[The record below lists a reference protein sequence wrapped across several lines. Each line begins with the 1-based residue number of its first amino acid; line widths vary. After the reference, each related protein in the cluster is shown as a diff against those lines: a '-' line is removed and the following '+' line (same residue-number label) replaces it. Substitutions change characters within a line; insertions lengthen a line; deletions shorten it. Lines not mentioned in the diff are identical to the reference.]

1 MYPHEYDGDKVKE
14 WAGSSQWRALRA
26 DLARYKK
33 SGYSGWG
40 SEGFW
45 ALALYRTQRVE
56 NGLKPRLLWLPLH
69 VALAIAKKLFTAV
82 THINLEASAE
92 IGAGM
97 LIPHVGP
104 IRIHEGAKIGV
115 DCAIHHV
122 VTVGAGLRPGGA
134 RIGDHVLFGC
144 HSCVLGPVR
153 VGDCATIGSGSLVIG
168 DVPAHATAIGVPARI
183 MPGAWRE
190 KDKGTGDVTP
200 VVAPPEPSLADAR
213 PALVEAPPN
222 VPPPTKTAFEAL
234 MFHGEARGSA
244 PALTAVLG
252 EGRYRTWS
260 FAQYA
265 SSARWACSSLDRY
278 LSPQAPVLLFSRR
291 TPECA
296 ALIMAAIGTR
306 RPFSCLN
313 SRWRWPQI
321 RRVMEAASSRVLF
334 VDREGASTLAASSTQ
349 AARAGVAIVRI
360 DEMDFGEAAPGAQP
374 QPAKTQAYPSP
385 GRVGCTLFTSG
396 STGEPKGVCI
406 AEQDLAWRAETE
418 VHWYGLDQRD
428 VLLNLLPFSFDV
440 GLNQLMAAA
449 YAGCETVLCES
460 WMPGDVLAVS
470 SDRKVTGIP
479 CVPSIWQDFIVHG
492 LSFQTRGA
500 HSRLRFITI
509 SGGDLSKSHL
519 EQIGLVA
526 PGVSI
531 FKTYGQTE
539 AFRATSLR
547 PESFADGNLSVGG
560 PFPGVTVCV
569 VLPDGTIAKR
579 NVIGELV
586 HAGLGVMMGYLGDQD
601 RTREKL
607 RPAPFDPTR
616 MASFSGDNAFI
627 DSADRVHLVGRSDQ
641 MVKIRGNRVYPGEV
655 RNAICEV
662 PGVLDAIVLAEKTA
676 DSNAQLVAFVLAK
689 EGADTSELKREM
701 RTYLPGYMVPKIV
714 EVVPDLPR
722 TSNGK
727 PDAEA
732 LRPRAQELVQAEAG
746 ALSEGGIGRVATGE
760 LGIGVIAARIV
771 ALVKERVDGAYDADR
786 QPLSEVIDSISF
798 LDLVST
804 VDSEFRIGVDISKLG
819 VQALRSPMLLAKAM
833 LEARSPR

>member
-1 MYPHEYDGDKVKE
+1 MYPYDGDKVKE
-14 WAGSSQWRALRA
+14 WAGNSQWRALRA
-26 DLARYKK
+26 DLARFRKW
-33 SGYSGWG
+33 GYSGWG

-45 ALALYRTQRVE
+45 ALALYRAQRVAK
-56 NGLKPRLLWLPLH
+56 GLKPRLFWLPLRL
-69 VALAIAKKLFTAV
+69 ALAIAKKLFTAV
-82 THINLEASAE
+82 THINLEAGAE

-104 IRIHEGAKIGV
+104 IRIHEEAKIGA

-122 VTVGAGLRPGGA
+122 VTIGSSSRPGGA
-134 RIGDHVLFGC
+134 RIGDHVMLGC

-153 VGDCATIGSGSLVIG
+153 IGDCATIGSSSLVIS

-183 MPGAWRE
+183 IPGAWRE
-190 KDKGTGDVTP
+190 KDKGIGDVAP
-200 VVAPPEPSLADAR
+200 VFAPERNSADAR
-213 PALVEAPPN
+213 PALVEALPN
-222 VPPPTKTAFEAL
+222 VPPPTMTAFEAL
-234 MFHGEARGSA
+234 MVHGEARGSA

-278 LSPQAPVLLFSRR
+278 LSPQDSVLIFSRR

-321 RRVMEAASSRVLF
+321 RRVMETASSRVLF

-349 AARAGVAIVRI
+349 AARAGFAIVRI

-374 QPAKTQAYPSP
+374 QPAKTQAHPSP
-385 GRVGCTLFTSG
+385 GRIGCTLFTSG

-418 VHWYGLDQRD
+418 VHWYGLDERD

-440 GLNQLMAAA
+440 GLNQLIAAA

-492 LSFQTRGA
+492 LSFQTSGA
-500 HSRLRFITI
+500 HNRLRFITI

-519 EQIGLVA
+519 EQISVVA
-526 PGVSI
+526 PGVNI

-547 PESFADGNLSVGG
+547 PESFADGRFSVGG

-569 VLPDGTIAKR
+569 ILPDGTIAKR
-579 NVIGELV
+579 NEMGELV
-586 HAGLGVMMGYLGDQD
+586 HAGLGVMMGYLGDED

-641 MVKIRGNRVYPGEV
+641 MVKIMGNRVYPGEV

-676 DSNAQLVAFVLAK
+676 DANAQLVAFVLAK
-689 EGADTSELKREM
+689 QGADTSELKREL
-701 RTYLPGYMVPKIV
+701 RRYLPGYMVPKIV
-714 EVVPDLPR
+714 EFVPDLPR

-746 ALSEGGIGRVATGE
+746 SPSESGIDRVATGE

-771 ALVKERVDGAYDADR
+771 ALVKERVDGSYDVDR

-798 LDLVST
+798 LDLVSS

-819 VQALRSPMLLAKAM
+819 VQALRSPALLAKAM
-833 LEARSPR
+833 LEARPPR